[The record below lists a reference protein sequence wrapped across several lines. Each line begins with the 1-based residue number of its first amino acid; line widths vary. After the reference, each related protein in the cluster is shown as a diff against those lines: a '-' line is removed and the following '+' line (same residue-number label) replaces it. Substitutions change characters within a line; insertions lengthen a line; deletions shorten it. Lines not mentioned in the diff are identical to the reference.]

1 MPDEFHIWKKNFLTK
16 KDKSNKGKIDKPILK
31 LIETIN
37 KKEDYFTTSSCSGR
51 TTVWIEPKT
60 GIKKDV
66 EFVYET
72 HSKTNIKNIEKH
84 LNQLPKQTL
93 WFRFEPMI
101 LHVSCKT
108 IEDANGLLD
117 TIRQHFKHSGIMA
130 ARKKIMLEI
139 RGSEFIEAPIAEKGK
154 LIINRAYLKK
164 LIEEGNK
171 KLRQTHKKINAL
183 NDVLADSRQA
193 AQAKQE

>member
-1 MPDEFHIWKKNFLTK
+1 MIKKMPNEFHIWKKNFLTK

-72 HSKTNIKNIEKH
+72 HSKTNIKN
-84 LNQLPKQTL
+84 
-93 WFRFEPMI
+93 
-101 LHVSCKT
+101 
-108 IEDANGLLD
+108 
-117 TIRQHFKHSGIMA
+117 
-130 ARKKIMLEI
+130 
-139 RGSEFIEAPIAEKGK
+139 FIEI
-154 LIINRAYLKK
+154 
-164 LIEEGNK
+164 
-171 KLRQTHKKINAL
+171 
-183 NDVLADSRQA
+183 SFC
-193 AQAKQE
+193 AKTNSIDIYISYFFTT